1 MSMLCSTYRKKR
13 CETRWRKEK
22 KYKCTSHKDLKENI
36 YFLYIYDVD
45 VPKLYIGLCIEET
58 TITLQNIN

>member
-1 MSMLCSTYRKKR
+1 MSMLCSTY
-13 CETRWRKEK
+13 KEK
-22 KYKCTSHKDLKENI
+22 IVKHDGKNKCTGHKDLKENI

-45 VPKLYIGLCIEET
+45 VLKLSIGLCIEET